1 MEWLNYHPLLYFWV
15 TAREG
20 SVSRAAAQLHLT
32 TPTISAQIRELERAL
47 GGPLFLRK
55 GRGLELTD
63 SGHLVKRYAE
73 EIFGLGKELLDT
85 LRGRPTG
92 RPLRLVV
99 GVADI
104 VPKLVAYRLLEP
116 ALRLTEKVRLEVRED
131 HHDRL
136 LQQLAGHA
144 LDVVLTDAPVGP
156 GVRIKAFSHL
166 LGESELLLMGAR
178 TLAAT
183 ARKRFPASLQGM
195 PLLLPSPLS
204 AQRRALDQ
212 WFEEMDVRPEVVT
225 ECDDT
230 ALLKVMAE
238 QGLGL
243 VAMPAAVEEEVTRQ
257 HRLVRCGRFEGVR
270 ARFYAISVERRI
282 RHPAVLALTN
292 AARHT
297 LRS

>member
-1 MEWLNYHPLLYFWV
+1 MEWLNYHHLLYFWV

-32 TPTISAQIRELERAL
+32 KPTVSAQIRDLEQAL

-55 GRGLELTD
+55 GRTLELTD
-63 SGHLVKRYAE
+63 SGQLVKRYAE
-73 EIFGLGKELLDT
+73 EIFGLGRELLDT

-116 ALRLTEKVRLEVRED
+116 ALRLSEKVRLEVRED

-136 LQQLAGHA
+136 LQQLAGHG

-166 LGESELLLMGAR
+166 LGESELLVMGAR
-178 TLAAT
+178 SLATA
-183 ARKRFPASLQGM
+183 ARKRFPATLQGM
-195 PLLLPSPLS
+195 PMLLPSPMS

-212 WFEEMDVRPEVVT
+212 WFEEMGVRPEVVA
-225 ECDDT
+225 ECDDS

-243 VAMPAAVEEEVTRQ
+243 VALPAAIEEEVQRQ
-257 HRLVRCGRFEGVR
+257 HRLVRCGRVTDVHV
-270 ARFYAISVERRI
+270 RFYALSVERRI
-282 RHPAVLALTN
+282 RHPAVLALTK